1 MLTNGRPLLVKTDIQ
16 IDGRALLY
24 FDRVVNPKIRQVC
37 RVSHLGF
44 RPLVMVSR
52 YRVYARLEISKMTI
66 STNWL
71 KSGLGRQY
79 AADEADH
86 LAVGAPG
93 SQEQESDDPYD
104 DETSFN
110 LYGEDPD
117 DGRVT
122 ASPSGTAEELSSSDT
137 LPVRTLTI
145 DEDSTYIVEES
156 VGVDPYNTGRFN
168 AAES

>member
-1 MLTNGRPLLVKTDIQ
+1 MLTKGRPLLVKTDIQ

-71 KSGLGRQY
+71 KSGLRRQY
-79 AADEADH
+79 AADEADQ

-145 DEDSTYIVEES
+145 DEDSTYTVEES

>member
-16 IDGRALLY
+16 IDGRALPY

-37 RVSHLGF
+37 RVSHLGL
-44 RPLVMVSR
+44 RLLVMFSR
-52 YRVYARLEISKMTI
+52 YRVYARLEISKMKI

-71 KSGLGRQY
+71 MSGIQRQF
-79 AADEADH
+79 AGDEADQP
-86 LAVGAPG
+86 AVGAPG
-93 SQEQESDDPYD
+93 NQEQESDDPYG
-104 DETSFN
+104 DEKSFN
-110 LYGEDPD
+110 WLGKDLD

>member
-1 MLTNGRPLLVKTDIQ
+1 ML
-16 IDGRALLY
+16 
-24 FDRVVNPKIRQVC
+24 
-37 RVSHLGF
+37 
-44 RPLVMVSR
+44 SR
-52 YRVYARLEISKMTI
+52 YRVYARLEISKMKI

-71 KSGLGRQY
+71 KSGLQRQC
-79 AADEADH
+79 AADEADL

-93 SQEQESDDPYD
+93 NQEQESGDPYG
-104 DETSFN
+104 DELSFN
-110 LYGEDPD
+110 WFGEEPD

-122 ASPSGTAEELSSSDT
+122 ASPSGTAEELSSGDT

-145 DEDSTYIVEES
+145 DEDSTYTVEES